1 MIFSFHQKHLNY
13 SLISLSVDICARRLG
28 CISGGNGDEDE
39 PGGYAQNQ
47 KLMVALSLHL
57 L

>member
-1 MIFSFHQKHLNY
+1 MFNLHQKHLNY